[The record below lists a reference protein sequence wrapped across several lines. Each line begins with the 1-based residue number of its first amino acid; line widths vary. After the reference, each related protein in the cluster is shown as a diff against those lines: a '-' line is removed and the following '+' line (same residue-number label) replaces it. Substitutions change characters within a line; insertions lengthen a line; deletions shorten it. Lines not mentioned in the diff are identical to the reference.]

1 MSDQIL
7 TVLKARLDGLYA
19 YGELGA
25 ETSRNALKEELQFYV
40 LNFIYHH
47 PEYSKWVM
55 YGGSALRII
64 HGLDR
69 MSVDLD
75 FEVAEVISKK
85 FLEKLNVEI
94 KGYFGNTY
102 GVDDD
107 FLTTSIRGE
116 RSLLLKFNVGE
127 QLSFGH
133 PSKQV
138 HVKIDLNHFVAPK
151 TVTERR
157 PINHDQLSFVIL
169 TYNNG
174 ALMASKIAAIFLR
187 EERGRGKH
195 VYDYK
200 GRDIYDL
207 LWYMKEKATP
217 DFDYLNAKLKE
228 KGKEIPDIRA
238 LFDKLTIDILNY
250 EKMDDCLT
258 DDLSFLFENPFQF
271 DNWLKTWRESYL
283 RLLNDYKIRTA
294 AELERARIYHY
305 IRIGLSF
312 ADEYHFEYWYHMKN
326 GGIARIVWRLYE
338 DWIIYGEGDL
348 SVEID
353 KELEKKMEF
362 SSNGSS
368 SRSGSEENKLK
379 RYATLFYNKTE
390 EYLRKTNRVIVGDS
404 IVTKVIR
411 MTAENLNPKEQVLL
425 NRSALESREL
435 DDLLK

>member
-1 MSDQIL
+1 MSEQIV
-7 TVLKARLDGLYA
+7 TILKRKLDNLA
-19 YGELGA
+19 MYGELDA
-25 ETSRNALKEELQFYV
+25 ETRRNALKEELQFYV
-40 LNFIYHH
+40 LNFIYRH
-47 PEYSKWVM
+47 PEYGKWVM
-55 YGGSALRII
+55 YGGSALRIV

-75 FEVAEVISKK
+75 FEVARAITEK
-85 FLEKLNVEI
+85 FLEELKMEI
-94 KGYFGNTY
+94 EEHFTNTY
-102 GVDDD
+102 GVGAD
-107 FLTTSIRGE
+107 FLTTKITTGRG
-116 RSLLLKFNVGE
+116 LLLRFHIGE
-127 QLSFGH
+127 ELSFGH

-138 HVKIDLNHFVAPK
+138 HVKIDLNHFIAPK

-157 PINHDQLSFVIL
+157 PIHHDQLSFVIL
-169 TYNNG
+169 IYNKG
-174 ALMASKIAAIFLR
+174 ALIASKIAAIFLR
-187 EERGRGKH
+187 EERGRGKN

-228 KGKEIPDIRA
+228 KGKEIPDIRT
-238 LFDKLTIDILNY
+238 LFDTLTIDVLNY
-250 EKMDDCLT
+250 EKMDDCLK

-271 DNWLKTWRESYL
+271 DNWFKTWRENYL

-294 AELERARIYHY
+294 VELERVRVYHY
-305 IRIGLSF
+305 IRLGHSF
-312 ADEYHFEYWYHMKN
+312 ADEYHFEYWYHMEN
-326 GGIARIVWRLYE
+326 GGLAHIIWRLYE

-368 SRSGSEENKLK
+368 LRSGSEENKLK

-390 EYLRKTNRVIVGDS
+390 EYLRRTNRVIVGDS

-411 MTAENLNPKEQVLL
+411 MTAENLNPKEQILL
-425 NRSALESREL
+425 NKSALESREL